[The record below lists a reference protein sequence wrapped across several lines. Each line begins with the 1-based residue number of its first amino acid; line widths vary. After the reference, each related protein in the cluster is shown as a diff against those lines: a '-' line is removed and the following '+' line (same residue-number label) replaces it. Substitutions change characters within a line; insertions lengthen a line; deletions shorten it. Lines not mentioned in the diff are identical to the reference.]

1 MSVSARLARRFAAEM
16 ARIGLSPESNVAVAL
31 SAGPDSMALTTLTA
45 WWTRAA
51 GVALA
56 QQHLRLSCLM
66 PSFAEQCYLL
76 PGSWQHSMFDV
87 RATCMSSLQGAPL
100 S

>member
-1 MSVSARLARRFAAEM
+1 MSISARLARRFAAEM
-16 ARIGLSPESNVAVAL
+16 ARIGLSPNSNVAVAL

-56 QQHLRLSCLM
+56 QQLLRLGCMMLS
-66 PSFAEQCYLL
+66 SADLL
-76 PGSWQHSMFDV
+76 C
-87 RATCMSSLQGAPL
+87 RAVL
-100 S
+100 SAA

>member
-1 MSVSARLARRFAAEM
+1 MSISARLARRFAVEM
-16 ARIGLSPESNVAVAL
+16 ARIGLSPKSNVAVAL

-56 QQHLRLSCLM
+56 QQLLRLGCMMLSSAVPLC
-66 PSFAEQCYLL
+66 
-76 PGSWQHSMFDV
+76 
-87 RATCMSSLQGAPL
+87 RAVL
-100 S
+100 SAA